1 MDNEVLGSVPVDAD
15 GNIVPFTTRFMFDED
30 NIMRKVITFLY
41 SPDDTKWRV
50 RLEGDIHSVSELHNV
65 SDVTL
70 HHHDTWDWLDED
82 LSNALREVEDHD
94 RAVAYFNNRCD
105 MDCDDCEFADPD
117 NVSETNACSV
127 NTMLLDIR
135 RRIKKICG

>member
-1 MDNEVLGSVPVDAD
+1 MDNKSLGSVPVDAD

-30 NIMRKVITFLY
+30 NIRRNVVTFLY

-50 RLEGDIHSVSELHNV
+50 QLDREMYDVSE
-65 SDVTL
+65 VTL
-70 HHHDTWDWLDED
+70 HHQDTWEWLDED

-94 RAVAYFNNRCD
+94 RAVGYFSNRCE

-117 NVSETNACSV
+117 NVGETNACSV

-135 RRIKKICG
+135 RRVKKMCG